1 MTEDTQRD
9 SVVMYR
15 NQVEALLACSSR
27 DVKLILAMMRDYGMN
42 GSEVDVPEHL
52 APLWIMFKFSIDETN
67 RRYAEVSEK
76 RRRAAII
83 GNQQMRANA
92 SKREQTQANAAY
104 NENDNENDNDISLS
118 NESDIKKTRADNESF
133 KLTNYPET
141 AEDVLAICN
150 AINSQMTKQQAQA
163 YIDNRIRADWHQ
175 GIGGTGRKIK
185 LEAIPA
191 DIRLWIDRDKNEK
204 DRNNSTISAREERR
218 NATAGSF
225 GRYVP
230 KQH

>member
-1 MTEDTQRD
+1 MMSEDTQQRD

-15 NQVEALLACSSR
+15 NQVEALLACSPR

-42 GSEVDVPEHL
+42 GIEVDVPEHL
-52 APLWIMFKFSIDETN
+52 QPLWIMFKFSIDETN

-92 SKREQTQANAAY
+92 SKRKQTQANAAY
-104 NENDNENDNDISLS
+104 NDNENENDNDISPS
-118 NESDIKKTRADNESF
+118 NEGDIKNARVLGDQVFIRFNDWLETWQSIHGDGKKMPRHTQEAQIQT
-133 KLTNYPET
+133 LLHLPE
-141 AEDVLAICN
+141 D
-150 AINSQMTKQQAQA
+150 
-163 YIDNRIRADWHQ
+163 IR
-175 GIGGTGRKIK
+175 
-185 LEAIPA
+185 LEAIEA
-191 DIRLWIDRDKNEK
+191 AIKGCWKNIRDIRHDFTATETQKEQK
-204 DRNNSTISAREERR
+204 R

-230 KQH
+230 KH